1 LCTEIILIS
10 FDNDKEVSVITDDF
24 TVHFV
29 DYLTM
34 MLHVAPNDQMIVSN
48 ELEWMWKEVVML

>member
-1 LCTEIILIS
+1 LWTKIILIS
-10 FDNDKEVSVITDDF
+10 FDKDKEVSVITDDF

-34 MLHVAPNDQMIVSN
+34 MLHVASDDSEQ
-48 ELEWMWKEVVML
+48 